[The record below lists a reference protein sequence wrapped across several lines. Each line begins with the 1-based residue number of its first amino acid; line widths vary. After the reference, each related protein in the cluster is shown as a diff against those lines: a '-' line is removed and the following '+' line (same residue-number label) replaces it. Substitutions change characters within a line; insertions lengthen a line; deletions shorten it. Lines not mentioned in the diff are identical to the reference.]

1 MGDHLGELAALGA
14 ALSWSVAGLV
24 SVRPSRVL
32 GPWLY
37 NRARMVY
44 VSGLLWLVCVIGGR
58 AGALDRAGMAGLA
71 ASGAVGIALGDT
83 ALFASLARV
92 GPRRAAIL
100 FASHAPLT
108 VLLAYAFLD
117 ERLDGRALLGCGLVF
132 LGVVWAIARGGRP
145 GARHPWERVEGSLLA
160 GAALGLL
167 GGLCQAAG
175 TVLARPVLEGGADP
189 LWASAIRVSC
199 AGVVLLLLR
208 RLEPPLARGRPPLRG
223 RLLAEVLFAAT
234 LGMAVGVTLLLFA
247 LAHGKAGIV
256 ATLSSTTPVLI
267 LPLTWAWTGER
278 PPFGAWGGAALAVV
292 GTGLLFAR

>member
-1 MGDHLGELAALGA
+1 MQAYLGELAALGA
-14 ALSWSVAGLV
+14 ALSWSVAGLI

-44 VSGLLWLVCVIGGR
+44 VSLLLVAVCVLTER
-58 AGALDRAGMAGLA
+58 AGGLGPAGFGGLA

-100 FASHAPLT
+100 FATHAPLT
-108 VLLAYAFLD
+108 VLLAFVFLG
-117 ERLDGRALLGCGLVF
+117 ERLDARALVGCALVF
-132 LGVVWAIARGGRP
+132 LGVVWAIGHGGGG
-145 GARHPWERVEGSLLA
+145 GARHPWERVEGPLA
-160 GAALGLL
+160 LGAALGLV

-199 AGVVLLLLR
+199 AGAVLFLLR
-208 RLEPPLARGRPPLRG
+208 PLEPRVAGGRPPLRG
-223 RLLAEVLFAAT
+223 RLLVEVLCAAT
-234 LGMAVGVTLLLFA
+234 LGMAVGVTLLLVA
-247 LAHGKAGIV
+247 LAHGEAGVV
-256 ATLSSTTPVLI
+256 ATLSSTTPILV
-267 LPLTWAWTGER
+267 LPLTWAWTRER
-278 PPFGAWGGAALAVV
+278 PPLAAWGGAALAVL
-292 GTGLLFAR
+292 GTGLLFSR